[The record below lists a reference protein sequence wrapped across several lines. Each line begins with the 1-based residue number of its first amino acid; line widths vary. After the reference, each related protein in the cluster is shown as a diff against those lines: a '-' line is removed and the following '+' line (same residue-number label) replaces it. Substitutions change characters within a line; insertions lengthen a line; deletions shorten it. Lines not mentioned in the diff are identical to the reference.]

1 MMRQLGKL
9 IVISA
14 PSGCGK
20 TTITN
25 ALLRRH
31 PEFRFSV
38 SATTRPK
45 RNHEK
50 HGEHYYFLTREEFEG
65 AIGRNDLVEWE
76 EIYGNLYGSL
86 REVVERALND
96 GQILLFDVDV
106 KGGLSI
112 KLKYPSDSILI
123 FINPPSLE
131 ELQRRLAK
139 RNTESA
145 EQLQKRL
152 ERVPME
158 LEKGKEY
165 DYAVVN
171 DNLDKAI
178 EEVDAIVHN
187 ELNKTISEN

>member
-1 MMRQLGKL
+1 MTAQQGKL

-20 TTITN
+20 TTIAN

-50 HGEHYYFLTREEFEG
+50 HGEHYYFLTREEFG
-65 AIGRNDLVEWE
+65 LAIERNDLVEWE
-76 EIYGNLYGSL
+76 EIYGNFYGSL
-86 REVVERALND
+86 REVVERALAE

-112 KLKYPSDSILI
+112 KKKFPSDSILI

-131 ELQRRLAK
+131 ELKRRLRS
-139 RNTESA
+139 RNTESE
-145 EQLQKRL
+145 EQLRVRL

-158 LEKGKEY
+158 LELGKEY
-165 DYAVVN
+165 DFAVVN
-171 DNLDKAI
+171 DNLDRAI
-178 EEVDAIVHN
+178 REVNDIVLN
-187 ELNKTISEN
+187 ELKRTVSQN

>member
-1 MMRQLGKL
+1 MTAQQGKL

-20 TTITN
+20 TTIAN

-45 RNHEK
+45 RQHEK
-50 HGEHYYFLTREEFEG
+50 HGEHYYFLTREEFEL
-65 AIGRNDLVEWE
+65 AIERNELVEWE

-86 REVVERALND
+86 REVVERALAE

-112 KLKYPSDSILI
+112 KKKFPSDSVLI

-131 ELQRRLAK
+131 ELKRRLRS
-139 RNTESA
+139 RNTESE
-145 EQLQKRL
+145 EQLRVRL

-158 LEKGKEY
+158 LELGKDY
-165 DYAVVN
+165 DFAVVN
-171 DNLDKAI
+171 DNLDRAI
-178 EEVDAIVHN
+178 REVDDIMLN
-187 ELNKTISEN
+187 ELKKTVSQN